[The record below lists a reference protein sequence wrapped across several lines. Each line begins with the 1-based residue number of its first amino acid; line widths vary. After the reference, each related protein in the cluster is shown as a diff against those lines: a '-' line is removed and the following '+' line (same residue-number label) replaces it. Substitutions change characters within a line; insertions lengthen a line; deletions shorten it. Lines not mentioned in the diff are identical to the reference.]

1 MKNKY
6 TLLMRH
12 ILEIRFKNKTF
23 SFIDTKGKMID
34 FLIKEGGFEQVKIAL
49 GRIDV
54 STKDLLEFFFFSIEN
69 FGFQLEAVDNFDVFK
84 SKIDVLFSFIE
95 KYKEYKFNDVIRL
108 GTKSYILCH
117 VKGKNFDELKEI
129 FRGKLFK
136 SADDI
141 EKKTNFKLLD
151 YAFISDLTNNEG
163 KVNVLMGPTTKEE
176 VIKKYFN
183 NNEKYNSFDKKNG
196 IYLEIDYYQDNKQ
209 VKNDKL
215 KEQAITN
222 IDTIKKLY
230 EGILSYLVEKNNGT

>member
-1 MKNKY
+1 
-6 TLLMRH
+6 MRH

-23 SFIDTKGKMID
+23 SFIDTKGKLID
-34 FLIKEGGFEQVKIAL
+34 FLIKEGGFEQVKVAL

-95 KYKEYKFNDVIRL
+95 KYKEYKINDVIRL

-117 VKGKNFDELKEI
+117 VRGKNFDELKEL
-129 FRGKLFK
+129 FRGKMFQ
-136 SADDI
+136 SSDSI
-141 EKKTNFKLLD
+141 EKKTSFKLLD
-151 YAFISDLTNNEG
+151 YAFVSDLANNEG
-163 KVNVLMGPTTKEE
+163 KANILMGPVTKEE

-183 NNEKYNSFDKKNG
+183 NHEKYNNFDKKNG
-196 IYLEIDYYQDNKQ
+196 VYIEIDYYQDEKQ
-209 VKNDKL
+209 IKNDKL
-215 KEQAITN
+215 KEQAIGN

-230 EGILSYLVEKNNGT
+230 EGILSYLVEKNNGI